1 MKLTRKVLKE
11 MIRKQLKES
20 FLQQKLGQG
29 FDEEAYRES
38 NEYSIALEQMEDY
51 YYDYLV
57 DGGMSEQEIRKDLA
71 SNFHTNRNIP
81 QEEALQ
87 LLIND
92 VIGGM

>member
-1 MKLTRKVLKE
+1 MKLTKKILIE
-11 MIRKQLKES
+11 MIRQELKES
-20 FLQQKLGQG
+20 FLQQKLGPR

-51 YYDYLV
+51 YYDYLEG
-57 DGGMSEQEIRKDLA
+57 GGMSEQEIRKDLA
-71 SNFHTNRNIP
+71 SNFHANQNIP